1 MTEPHPRIFEAVV
14 HLLNA
19 ACPLVADAALILR
32 DVNET
37 EAAARI
43 SDLATRL
50 EDEATAIGERIAAS
64 PPPAVP

>member
-1 MTEPHPRIFEAVV
+1 MSTIPAQTTKAVLR
-14 HLLNA
+14 LLGTA
-19 ACPLVADAALILR
+19 QALTADAALILR